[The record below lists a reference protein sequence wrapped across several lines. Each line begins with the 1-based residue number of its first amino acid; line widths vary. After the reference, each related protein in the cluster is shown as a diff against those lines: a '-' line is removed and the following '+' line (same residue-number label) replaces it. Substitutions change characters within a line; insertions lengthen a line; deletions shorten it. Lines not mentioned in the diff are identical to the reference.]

1 METSVKAPAKVNLV
15 LRVTGKRE
23 DGYHEIKS
31 VFQKINL
38 FDTLTF
44 TDALDGRIELE
55 CNHSQVPV
63 DESNL
68 IVMAADLLK
77 QTTGVT
83 KGVKIVLTKKIPV
96 SAGLGGGSS
105 DAAVTLKEMNR
116 RWETGLPDGELR
128 KLAFSLGADVP
139 FFLGSALS
147 WVEGAGE
154 TVTPLKAEKSFSAL
168 IVNPGF
174 GISATEAYGGS
185 RFDFA
190 DFDRDPALLADI
202 ESGDPARVCR
212 HLKNDLEPYA
222 LSNYPELKSLKDRI
236 EKTNPQPLGLVVSG
250 SGPTIFSIYSDIEAA
265 RLAGEKLNG
274 SAPFI
279 RVVNT
284 LTD

>member
-31 VFQKINL
+31 VFQKVDL

-44 TDALDGRIELE
+44 ADAPDDKIELL
-55 CNHSQVPV
+55 CDNPQVPV
-63 DESNL
+63 NESNL
-68 IVMAADLLK
+68 IVMAAKLLQK
-77 QTTGVT
+77 VAGVK
-83 KGVKIVLTKKIPV
+83 KGVKIVLTKTIPV

-105 DAAVTLKEMNR
+105 DAAVTLKELNR
-116 RWETGLPDGELR
+116 RWETGLPEVKLQE
-128 KLAFSLGADVP
+128 LAFKLGADVP
-139 FFLGSALS
+139 FFLGSALA

-154 TVTPLKAEKSFSAL
+154 VVTPLKVKKSFSAL

-174 GISATEAYGGS
+174 GISAGEAYAGS

-190 DFDRDPALLADI
+190 GFDRNRELEADI
-202 ESGDPARVCR
+202 ESGDPHRVCR

-222 LSNYPELKSLKDRI
+222 LSHYPELKSLKYKI

-250 SGPTIFSIYSDIEAA
+250 SGPTIFAIYPDMETA
-265 RLAGEKLNG
+265 RLAGKKLEG
-274 SAPFI
+274 VAPFI
-279 RVVNT
+279 ETVNT

>member
-1 METSVKAPAKVNLV
+1 METRVKAPAKVNLV

-31 VFQKINL
+31 VFQKISL
-38 FDTLTF
+38 FDILSF
-44 TDALDGRIELE
+44 TDAPDGKIELE

-68 IVMAADLLK
+68 IVMAVQLLK
-77 QTTGVT
+77 KATGVT
-83 KGVKIVLTKKIPV
+83 KGVKIVLTKKIPL

-105 DAAVTLKEMNR
+105 DAAVTLKELNQ
-116 RWETGLPDGELR
+116 RWDTGLPDGELR

-154 TVTPLKAEKSFSAL
+154 MVTPLKAKRSLPAL

-174 GISATEAYGGS
+174 GISAGVAYAGS
-185 RFDFA
+185 RFKFA
-190 DFDRDPALLADI
+190 DFNRDYDLVADI
-202 ESGDPARVCR
+202 ESGDPSRVSR

-222 LSNYPELKSLKDRI
+222 LSHYPELAKLKEKI
-236 EKTNPQPLGLVVSG
+236 EKTIPQPLGSVVTG
-250 SGPTIFSIYSDIEAA
+250 SGPTILSIYADMDTA
-265 RLAGEKLNG
+265 RLAGEKLKG
-274 SAPFI
+274 TAPFI
-279 RVVNT
+279 ETVST
-284 LTD
+284 LID